1 MSHVTKPYV
10 TCQNSGNAH
19 VVVSILGVKGHML
32 GAGGG
37 VCVCGGGG
45 GGYMYARFQ
54 ETLSM
59 VDRVG
64 AGGQTATTVS
74 SLPYLGARPILQTAL

>member
-10 TCQNSGNAH
+10 TCQNSGNAY
-19 VVVSILGVKGHML
+19 VVVSILGVKGHMF
-32 GAGGG
+32 
-37 VCVCGGGG
+37 GGGG
-45 GGYMYARFQ
+45 GVGGGEYMYARFQ

-74 SLPYLGARPILQTAL
+74 SLPYLGARLILQTAL